1 MADKEL
7 QSIYQGLKRS
17 FTSRDYHSASQQLT
31 AAKIALLQRNAL
43 IPTASTLR
51 SVLLTAREIL
61 ELGALIS
68 IHTEDEPAFSR
79 YYSQL
84 QPFYDNPSITPP
96 SSNKSKVIG
105 LHLLLLLSKNDI
117 AEFHT
122 ALETLEAPEQNP
134 YIKYPVMLE
143 RWLMEGSYDK
153 VWNAT
158 KSSEVPSEEY
168 SIFTRVSNSYPSL
181 ARQSKAFADMSPQ
194 ILVNTIRNEIAMCSE
209 KAYPSIPILNG
220 INLFF
225 LSSEREVVEFAREVS
240 PGPARIRKQYANSRY
255 RRAGISKTGGS
266 TFHRTMRTEKY

>member
-7 QSIYQGLKRS
+7 QLIYQGLKRS
-17 FTSRDYHSASQQLT
+17 FTSRDYQSASQQLT

-43 IPTASTLR
+43 IPTPFTPR
-51 SVLLTAREIL
+51 SILLTAREIL
-61 ELGALIS
+61 ELGALIN
-68 IHTEDEPAFSR
+68 IHTEDESAFSR

-84 QPFYDNPSITPP
+84 QPFYDDQTITPP
-96 SSNKSKVIG
+96 SPNKSKVIG

-122 ALETLEAPEQNP
+122 ALETLEAPEQDP

-168 SIFTRVSNSYPSL
+168 SIFTR
-181 ARQSKAFADMSPQ
+181 

-225 LSSEREVVEFAREVS
+225 LSSEREVVEFATEKGWHILDGRIYFPQDDENREVLEAGS
-240 PGPARIRKQYANSRY
+240 IIENTVAYAKELET
-255 RRAGISKTGGS
+255 IV
-266 TFHRTMRTEKY
+266 